1 MPPTDLEAANKYE
14 LRKLVLSIEAQP
26 QQLGLLLAVC
36 DDRNLQARLIDYY
49 EAELADAGLVTRQVR
64 LSHKRPSLKAALTA
78 LVERE
83 PALQTGDPAVV
94 TVLNAGELLGVR
106 LTEEKSEQEK
116 FFFSLQWTREAL
128 LRFNFPIVLWL
139 PDDVATRLA
148 QRAPDFWSWRSGVF
162 EFAAAPPDFTAAAPP
177 DDLPSRLKSEVAEP
191 TNTDSQIPIAD
202 LEQQIATLTET
213 SPESPLLITLHNTLG
228 DTYQREY
235 RYQQALAQYQ
245 QALTCA
251 EAHQDK
257 AGQAY
262 SLHNLGDAL
271 TGYGRPAQAIPYYQ
285 QALTLYRALQDQTGE
300 ALTLIRSGFA
310 HYSIGQ
316 YQQAIDFHQQSLEI
330 AREIGNRGG
339 EATSLRNLGLI
350 HDRLGKYQQAID
362 FHQQSLEI
370 DREISNRGGEAA
382 SLRNLGITYDS
393 LGQYQ
398 QAIDFHQQSL
408 EIDRETSNRRGEAA
422 SLRNLGS
429 AYYWLG
435 KYPQAIDLSQ
445 QSLKIAREIGDRE
458 GEAASL
464 GNIGL
469 ALHMLGQHRQAI
481 NFHQQS
487 LEIKRE
493 IGDRRGE
500 GISLCNLG
508 IDYDALGQYQQ
519 AIDFYKQ
526 SVNTTREIDDQHGE
540 ADALFWKARTLAKI
554 DDKWQAREC
563 YQAAREIYSELG
575 LPKKVENCDAVIRD
589 LGQQIVMEPKQAPA
603 VDELPSAKPRRQK
616 IPSWVWVVVGLA
628 LALLIS
634 WLLF

>member
-370 DREISNRGGEAA
+370 A
-382 SLRNLGITYDS
+382 
-393 LGQYQ
+393 
-398 QAIDFHQQSL
+398 
-408 EIDRETSNRRGEAA
+408 RETSNRRGEAA

>member
-370 DREISNRGGEAA
+370 DRE
-382 SLRNLGITYDS
+382 
-393 LGQYQ
+393 
-398 QAIDFHQQSL
+398 
-408 EIDRETSNRRGEAA
+408 TSNRRGEAA